1 MSNDTTPQPVSF
13 EKAFERLEEILEQM
27 NSGELSLDLSLKL
40 YEEADRLISTCGTKL
55 NEAEQKIET
64 LIKNREGEL
73 VLGKDQKPQTQ
84 PFSPPSHPSVN

>member
-1 MSNDTTPQPVSF
+1 MNNNANQQLSF

-27 NSGELSLDLSLKL
+27 NSGEVSLDASLKL
-40 YEEADRLISTCGTKL
+40 YEEADRLISTCSTKL
-55 NEAEQKIET
+55 NDAEQKIET

-84 PFSPPSHPSVN
+84 PYSPPSHPLVT